1 MKKSDG
7 KIFSALK
14 LIEALYLDKRISYE
28 MFRNILRLERQK
40 GNLITKVTVFG
51 IFASGITTIYCN
63 QIR

>member
-28 MFRNILRLERQK
+28 MFRNILNDYKDVVDLSDFACYTDLHIK
-40 GNLITKVTVFG
+40 AKCGNM
-51 IFASGITTIYCN
+51 
-63 QIR
+63 